1 MKKVLYWLWLI
12 CSILMIPTGIY
23 AILKPAATLVSLA
36 WLIGIILLVDG
47 ISAIAVFVSDHD
59 RVFGAGWVLFDGI
72 VTIILSLFMLG
83 NSFFTAAALPFMFGM
98 WIIVSGIQK
107 AIFSFDLKKL
117 GVKGWGWLLAIGILL
132 SLLGVA
138 SFINPL
144 VGTIAISTIVG
155 CFLIAYG
162 ISSTVLWS
170 RVNSARS
177 FMKESLED

>member
-1 MKKVLYWLWLI
+1 
-12 CSILMIPTGIY
+12 
-23 AILKPAATLVSLA
+23 
-36 WLIGIILLVDG
+36 
-47 ISAIAVFVSDHD
+47 
-59 RVFGAGWVLFDGI
+59 
-72 VTIILSLFMLG
+72 
-83 NSFFTAAALPFMFGM
+83 
-98 WIIVSGIQK
+98 QK